1 MNKLVLMAVL
11 SFILIG
17 TIPNFPPEP
26 YPGTVFQNVDVD
38 PGH

>member
-1 MNKLVLMAVL
+1 MKKIVLMAVL

-17 TIPNFPPEP
+17 TVPNFPPQP
-26 YPGTVFQNVDVD
+26 NHGSVVQNVDVT